1 MESPG
6 GLLGASWG
14 SLGGSWDDLGGQ
26 DEAKMGPSWA
36 KLRLS
41 CVLEPSWRQLGGH
54 LQDNLT

>member
-14 SLGGSWDDLGGQ
+14 SLGGSRDDLGGQ
-26 DEAKMGPSWA
+26 DEAKLG
-36 KLRLS
+36 LS